1 MFDQLQLHSLVEK
14 DPRYRLSAYYY
25 VLETL
30 DFARSQLGM
39 GCSVP
44 RIPSPR
50 RRPSAHEEEND
61 EPESNLQHITGPEL
75 CEALQIRAKWMFG
88 FMAKVVFN
96 QWGIYTTD
104 DFGEIVYNMVE
115 AGKVRVAT
123 GDRKEDFH
131 QVFDFETTFCDKYTF
146 PLEAVR

>member
-14 DPRYRLSAYYY
+14 DPRYRLNAYYY

-39 GCSVP
+39 GCSSM
-44 RIPSPR
+44 RIPSR
-50 RRPSAHEEEND
+50 RSTIPGEEEND
-61 EPESNLQHITGPEL
+61 EPESNLQHITGSEL
-75 CEALQIRAKWMFG
+75 CEAIQIRARWMFG

-96 QWGIYTTD
+96 QWGVYTTD

-115 AGKVRVAT
+115 AGKVRVAA
-123 GDRKEDFH
+123 GDSKEDFH
-131 QVFDFETTFCDKYTF
+131 GVFDFETAFCNKFTF
-146 PLEAVR
+146 PMEAVR